1 MDEAARRAIE
11 QDVARLV
18 ILYAS
23 LNDTARW
30 EELAA
35 LYVEDGLMTR
45 PTAPDVP
52 IVGRAAILAAFRA
65 RPPRASRHVCAN
77 ILVTPLSP
85 GDAEAES
92 VILLF
97 TGTPAEDGPP
107 VRDPGSPLV
116 GTFCDR
122 LVRTE
127 EGWRFRERRGALSFR
142 P

>member
-1 MDEAARRAIE
+1 MDGETRRAIE

-18 ILYAS
+18 ILYAA
-23 LNDTARW
+23 LNDAARW

-45 PTAPDVP
+45 PTAPDDP

-65 RPPRASRHVCAN
+65 RPPRASRHVAAN
-77 ILVTPLSP
+77 ILVTALSA
-85 GDAEAES
+85 DEAEAES

-97 TGTPAEDGPP
+97 TGAPADDGPP
-107 VRDPGSPLV
+107 VRDPGPPLV
-116 GTFCDR
+116 GTFRDR